1 MERSTTTTTEQQQ
14 QQQQGRRRGAGWR
27 RWAVL
32 VATVWIQAVTGT
44 NFDFSAYS
52 SALKAS
58 LGVSQE
64 ALNYLATASDLGKAL
79 GWSSGL
85 ALIHLPLPAVLLL
98 SAASGLAAYAL
109 QYALILD
116 YLHLPY
122 PLVRTHFVFSLSLF
136 FSFLYYRS
144 PIRFVLIKLDYS
156 ISFLVTSTYKV
167 SFHHDY
173 IQEI

>member
-1 MERSTTTTTEQQQ
+1 ME

-122 PLVRTHFVFSLSLF
+122 PLVRTRKRRGAFVRLAFVGDSLLVLRLDSL
-136 FSFLYYRS
+136 
-144 PIRFVLIKLDYS
+144 
-156 ISFLVTSTYKV
+156 LVDLV
-167 SFHHDY
+167 
-173 IQEI
+173 

>member
-1 MERSTTTTTEQQQ
+1 MDAVYMGKSEQSRPEEELSNKLSYSQRKQQQGKGEIDRAMERSPTTEQQ

-122 PLVRTHFVFSLSLF
+122 PL
-136 FSFLYYRS
+136 
-144 PIRFVLIKLDYS
+144 
-156 ISFLVTSTYKV
+156 
-167 SFHHDY
+167 
-173 IQEI
+173 Q